1 MWIWVLK
8 KSTGKNPKLRGIEKI
23 VYCRR
28 TYINNT
34 DDGGKHLAPGM
45 TWCTD

>member
-1 MWIWVLK
+1 MWIWVSK

-28 TYINNT
+28 TDDNIT
-34 DDGGKHLAPGM
+34 DDE
-45 TWCTD
+45 W